1 MNFSPTSF
9 LLSAVL
15 LLAGAGPGLSSEL
28 PVVGTGDG
36 IDILRAISVSF
47 NKGAAESEITVPPSI
62 GSGGGVAAVGSGN
75 AVLGRIARELTEAE
89 VARGIVAV
97 PIARLPSAVF
107 VNPGAGV
114 ASISAVQLRDIYAG
128 LINNWKDVGG
138 ADLRIRVVRRE
149 EADST
154 LSVLRAS
161 MPGWRDLEITDK
173 SKMATSTQE
182 AVETVRSVNGAV
194 GFGPFTKTLEEGTTV
209 LRIDGRYPVDP
220 SYPSAVT
227 LSLIHLRQ
235 TKSAE
240 ADAFI
245 DYAKGSDAQK
255 LISAFGAVPIP

>member
-1 MNFSPTSF
+1 MNLSPTSF

-15 LLAGAGPGLSSEL
+15 LWAGAGPGLSSEL

-36 IDILRAISVSF
+36 IDILRAISASF
-47 NKGAAESEITVPPSI
+47 NKASAESEITGPPSI

-89 VARGIVAV
+89 VTRGIVAV

-107 VNPGAGV
+107 VNPGARV

-128 LINNWKDVGG
+128 LISNWKDVGG

-161 MPGWRDLEITDK
+161 MPGWRDLEITDR

-220 SYPSAVT
+220 GYPSAVT

-235 TKSAE
+235 TKSTE

-245 DYAKGSDAQK
+245 EYAKGGDAQK
-255 LISAFGAVPIP
+255 MISAFGAVPIP